1 MYTTRANYKKMQKSF
16 NDLRDYIEEKFDDM
30 NNKYGQ
36 PKATLSNDTVEKFK
50 EILKGKSVKLMT
62 N

>member
-30 NNKYGQ
+30 NKYGK
-36 PKATLSNDTVEKFK
+36 PKATLGNDTVEKFK